1 MPVREK
7 IRLLRLSRK
16 WTQEYIAEKLG
27 MSPHGYGALERGDSK
42 IDTERLEEIAQLF
55 ELPTSELY
63 DADTQNIFNSTGTN
77 KNNTNTHN
85 LIGNT
90 PFQINV
96 YSAEYVEIKN
106 KLIECQ
112 NEEIVALRKII
123 KLLENAQS

>member
-1 MPVREK
+1 
-7 IRLLRLSRK
+7 
-16 WTQEYIAEKLG
+16 
-27 MSPHGYGALERGDSK
+27 
-42 IDTERLEEIAQLF
+42 
-55 ELPTSELY
+55 LPTSELY